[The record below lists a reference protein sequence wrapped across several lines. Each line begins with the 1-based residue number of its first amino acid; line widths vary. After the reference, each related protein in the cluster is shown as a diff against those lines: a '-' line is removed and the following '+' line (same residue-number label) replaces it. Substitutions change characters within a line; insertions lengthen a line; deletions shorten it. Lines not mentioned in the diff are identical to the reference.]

1 MNIEQLYPIL
11 AALLISVASYLI
23 SYINNKKLKEKVTT
37 IEEALQSDEA
47 TYYIYCPTCKAKIEL
62 NKVKILVDKQEQKNK
77 ESKKAVISLS
87 TNHRLFIYAF
97 ILTFIAA
104 AAHPYI
110 KIHPYLLSSLVLSL
124 S

>member
-1 MNIEQLYPIL
+1 MNIEQLYPVLVAL
-11 AALLISVASYLI
+11 AISVVSYLI

-77 ESKKAVISLS
+77 E
-87 TNHRLFIYAF
+87 
-97 ILTFIAA
+97 
-104 AAHPYI
+104 
-110 KIHPYLLSSLVLSL
+110 
-124 S
+124 

>member
-62 NKVKILVDKQEQKNK
+62 NKVKILVDKQNETNK
-77 ESKKAVISLS
+77 SE
-87 TNHRLFIYAF
+87 
-97 ILTFIAA
+97 
-104 AAHPYI
+104 
-110 KIHPYLLSSLVLSL
+110 
-124 S
+124 

>member
-47 TYYIYCPTCKAKIEL
+47 TYYVICPTCKAKIEL
-62 NKVKILVDKQEQKNK
+62 NKVKILVDKQNQDKTE
-77 ESKKAVISLS
+77 
-87 TNHRLFIYAF
+87 
-97 ILTFIAA
+97 
-104 AAHPYI
+104 
-110 KIHPYLLSSLVLSL
+110 
-124 S
+124 

>member
-47 TYYIYCPTCKAKIEL
+47 TYYIYCPECKAKIEL

-77 ESKKAVISLS
+77 E
-87 TNHRLFIYAF
+87 
-97 ILTFIAA
+97 
-104 AAHPYI
+104 
-110 KIHPYLLSSLVLSL
+110 
-124 S
+124 

>member
-1 MNIEQLYPIL
+1 MNIEQLYPVL

-47 TYYIYCPTCKAKIEL
+47 TYYIYCPECKAKIEL

-77 ESKKAVISLS
+77 E
-87 TNHRLFIYAF
+87 
-97 ILTFIAA
+97 
-104 AAHPYI
+104 
-110 KIHPYLLSSLVLSL
+110 
-124 S
+124 